1 MNDKQREEFYNNN
14 PKYRDMSDEE
24 VSKDIAKNSADITF
38 AEDWANVLLMYG
50 KFIV

>member
-14 PKYRDMSDEE
+14 PKYKDMSDEE
-24 VSKDIAKNSADITF
+24 VAKDIAKI
-38 AEDWANVLLMYG
+38 VLMLLLLKIGLMFFLMYG